1 MMKKTLFLI
10 IASVALFASTGSS
23 QDIYFGPK
31 VGLNLS
37 NVYDSEGE
45 NFDADAKFGLAAGLF
60 VSIPIGSFLGVQP
73 EVMFSQKGFNASGS
87 ILGNNYTFKRTLNYI
102 DVPLL
107 IAFKPSEMFSI
118 VAGPQYSYLISSKDE
133 FEDSFLNLEQE
144 EEFEN
149 DNLRKNT
156 LCFLGGF
163 DVNLSSVVIGARVGW
178 DLFQNN
184 GDGSSTT
191 PRYKNVWYQA
201 TIGFRF

>member
-1 MMKKTLFLI
+1 MKKTLFLI
-10 IASVALFASTGSS
+10 IASVALFASTGFS
-23 QDIYFGPK
+23 QDVHFGPK

-45 NFDADAKFGLAAGLF
+45 DFDADAKFGLAAGLF
-60 VSIPIGSFLGVQP
+60 VSIPIGSFLGIQP
-73 EVMFSQKGFNASGS
+73 EVMFSQKGFKASGS

-107 IAFKPSEMFSI
+107 IAVKPSEMFSI

-133 FEDSFLNLEQE
+133 FEDSFLDIEQE